1 MATAAAKGKKA
12 GTAGGVGSVNIE
24 VKQAS
29 KGGLDYTVGDAK
41 IGMFSS
47 QIPRDGAATAPPGGR
62 APAQKRKTA
71 RELVMDDMIEY
82 HKKPNPKKLK
92 ELREKCANLNI
103 NFDQLLNKAKE
114 A

>member
-1 MATAAAKGKKA
+1 M
-12 GTAGGVGSVNIE
+12 NIE
-24 VKQAS
+24 VKQGA
-29 KGGLDYTVGDAK
+29 DYTVADPK

-47 QIPRDGAATAPPGGR
+47 QVPRDGAATAPAGGR
-62 APAQKRKTA
+62 APAPKRKTA
-71 RELVMDDMIEY
+71 RDHLMDEMTEY

-92 ELREKCANLNI
+92 ELREKCAILNI